1 MYSQSGTIFRVVKD
15 AAFQDNL
22 KPGIYNLGL
31 DRSGFYLD
39 KTADKFDFSYEP
51 EVVDE
56 NFINNVIKVWNS
68 TTRNLGM
75 LLSGLKGTGKTVTAK
90 ILCNSLNIPVICI
103 GSSFGSEDD
112 GGDALSSFLQSIET
126 ECIVFI
132 DEYEKLFSQ
141 ENLTALKIL
150 DSAYSQSAKKMFILT
165 SNKATINENMIGR
178 PSRLR
183 YIKEFGNLS
192 QQQILKL
199 VNKFLNE
206 DNINEKHA
214 IVPEVVNM
222 ISGASCSTVDLVK
235 SICNEINILGWD
247 YDWFKNNFNLDLAY
261 YQIYGYHICITDSC
275 VHLADVKLFEPAL
288 KDFVATVPNIVLQ
301 LVELYDN
308 NPVNWVNNIIICV
321 YLLTNIDK
329 INNQQLKDL
338 FINYVNKQIID
349 RIIPQI
355 DNILSGNRS
364 TYGNR
369 VVGNGN
375 LWKLVESYLSSK
387 LPNDYEDYIMN
398 HVIDHNT
405 ANIIA
410 KSLNE
415 ANIILENNREFFI
428 FIFGMVIH
436 EMFNF
441 TNDNMTSS
449 AVLIDSDYM
458 GGQLLYTPVSSLD
471 DLTQL
476 NNIQLFTPSKDGNNK
491 IKLRDSRSFSNYSDT
506 IGQYE
511 ECLYDKTSG
520 TKSGVILLN
529 HDVYQNKL
537 SLTLISKLK
546 KETKYTF

>member
-1 MYSQSGTIFRVVKD
+1 MYQQSGTTFRVVKD

-31 DRSGFYLD
+31 DRAGFYLD
-39 KTADKFDFSYEP
+39 RTADNFDFSYEP

-141 ENLTALKIL
+141 DNLTALKIL

-206 DNINEKHA
+206 DTINEKHV

-235 SICNEINILGWD
+235 SVCNEINILGWD

-261 YQIYGYHICITDSC
+261 YQIYGYYTCIVDSC
-275 VHLADVKLFEPAL
+275 SRLADVKLFEPAL
-288 KDFVATVPNIVLQ
+288 KDFVANVPNIVEL
-301 LVELYDN
+301 LASLYDN
-308 NPVNWVNNIIICV
+308 NSVSWINNIIICV

-329 INNQQLKDL
+329 ITNQKLKDL
-338 FINYVNKQIID
+338 FIAFANKQI
-349 RIIPQI
+349 RHHIIPAI
-355 DNILSGNRS
+355 NGITESNGP

-369 VVGNGN
+369 VFGDGK
-375 LWKLVESYLSSK
+375 LWKLVELYLSSK
-387 LPNDYEDYIMN
+387 IPSDYEDYILS
-398 HVIDHNT
+398 HVIDDNT

-410 KSLNE
+410 KHLSE
-415 ANIILENNREFFI
+415 ASITIKDNRDFFLFIYSMIIQ
-428 FIFGMVIH
+428 
-436 EMFNF
+436 EMPSF
-441 TNDNMTSS
+441 TNDNMTL
-449 AVLIDSDYM
+449 AAELIDSEYL
-458 GGQLLYTPVSSLD
+458 GGQVLYTPVSSLD
-471 DLTQL
+471 EITNLTH
-476 NNIQLFTPSKDGNNK
+476 IQLFTKSNDGVNK
-491 IKLRDSRSFSNYSDT
+491 IKLRDSSKFSNFSET
-506 IGQYE
+506 AGQYE
-511 ECLYDKTSG
+511 ECLYNKISG
-520 TKSGVILLN
+520 IKSGIILLN
-529 HDVYQNKL
+529 HDNTQNNL